1 MAKLAKLIRLDE
13 TVKPKHYRLSLRID
27 PEAEYFFGKVE
38 IEVLLGKDTHSV
50 VLHAQNLIFERVE
63 IFDGSQHS
71 SAQVRPLDNDGT
83 ISVDATSMIGPGLV
97 TLSFSYRAPLAK
109 GLEGIYKVV
118 DEGQS
123 AVFTQFEAIAA
134 RRAFPCF
141 DEPGFKALFDVQ
153 LIVPSQFQAISN
165 TIELDSISDKAGLTT
180 HRFATTKPLPTYLI
194 VFAVGQ
200 FDVVESVP
208 VRASK
213 LRDRPIPLRGIA
225 MRGKGEQLEIAMRYT
240 EPLVLAEEEYFG
252 IAYPFDKLDVI
263 AVPDFGAGGMENAG
277 AITYDEN
284 YVLMLEDTGIED
296 RREFLSIHAHEIAHH
311 WFGNLVSPKW
321 WDDLWLNESFAS
333 FMESK
338 FAHMIQPGWQFETDV
353 MLGAHEAML
362 IDQIKSVRRIHE
374 PVNSVDSIS
383 AAFDEITYQKGA
395 AILAMAE
402 NEMGEETFRNTV
414 RSFLK
419 ERAHG
424 TMTTEDFLNVLERK
438 AGTAAAQLVRKGISE
453 TGVPISDRTRFDHK
467 PRYELSDLSFRQGKA
482 GLVDFKSWERP
493 RALAAAI
500 SLDVA
505 FYAGRA
511 DFDFYLR
518 NVEKIAEHPDWQVA
532 GFPLER
538 LNYFADADGSITTAV
553 EETLNTAYAK
563 RFKKINLQS
572 PLKGNTVA
580 SWQRQLQRE
589 DLVLAFAKSGADPA
603 KQLQFAELGMRLA
616 KRKRISLHENNI
628 APYDV
633 AKGSLVAAAILYGED
648 FLELAIA
655 QLRNKLSLADREVW
669 LESIAASHADQS
681 SKLIAD
687 LLLSEELR
695 NQEVP
700 DLLYARA
707 DYKKFQHQLWDVV
720 AQDSD
725 RLLKRLD
732 GDLDVVLIQLA
743 DVFATKELELRV
755 QSTIKPLLGTL
766 RGGAVQLQ
774 QTLETI
780 QLNTSLLTRAAN
792 GVK

>member
-1 MAKLAKLIRLDE
+1 MIRLDE

-27 PEAEYFFGKVE
+27 PEAEYFFGSVE
-38 IEVLLGKDTHSV
+38 IDVLLGKATQSIF
-50 VLHAQNLIFERVE
+50 LHAQNLIFERVE
-63 IFDGSQHS
+63 AFYNAKII
-71 SAQVRPLDNDGT
+71 SAKVRNLADDGT
-83 ISVDATSMIGPGLV
+83 ISVDTSNIIGPGLV
-97 TLSFSYRAPLAK
+97 TLSFSYRAPYAK
-109 GLEGIYKVV
+109 GLEGIYKVI

-141 DEPGFKALFDVQ
+141 DEPAFKASFDVQ
-153 LIVPSQFQAISN
+153 LIVPRQFQAISN
-165 TIELDSISDKAGLTT
+165 TIELDTAKDITGLKT
-180 HRFATTKPLPTYLI
+180 HRFASTKPLPTYLI
-194 VFAVGQ
+194 MFAVGK
-200 FDVVESVP
+200 FDIVESAP

-213 LRDRPIPLRGIA
+213 LRDTPIPLRGIA
-225 MRGKGEQLEIAMRYT
+225 MRGKGEQLEIAMQYT
-240 EPLVLAEEEYFG
+240 APLVLAEEEYFG
-252 IAYPFDKLDVI
+252 IAYPFEKLDLI

-284 YVLMLEDTGIED
+284 YVLMLEDAGIED

-333 FMESK
+333 FMEAK
-338 FAHMIQPGWQFETDV
+338 FAHMIEPSWQFETDV

-362 IDQIKSVRRIHE
+362 LDQIKSVRRIHE
-374 PVNSVDSIS
+374 PVDSVDGIS
-383 AAFDEITYQKGA
+383 SAFDEITYQKGA

-402 NEMGEETFRNTV
+402 NGMGEETFKNIV

-424 TMTTEDFLNVLERK
+424 TMTTEDFLTVLERK
-438 AGTAAAQLVRKGISE
+438 AGVAVAQLVRKGISE
-453 TGVPISDRTRFDHK
+453 TGVPISDQTRFDHK
-467 PRYELSDLSFRQGKA
+467 PRYELSDLSFRQSKS

-505 FYAGRA
+505 FYAGRV

-553 EETLNTAYAK
+553 EETLNTAYAG
-563 RFKKINLQS
+563 RLKKINLQS
-572 PLKGNTVA
+572 SLKGNTVT
-580 SWQRQLQRE
+580 SWQKQLQRE

-633 AKGSLVAAAILYGED
+633 AKGALVAAAILFGED
-648 FLELAIA
+648 FLELALA

-669 LESIAASHADQS
+669 LDSIAASHSDQS
-681 SKLIAD
+681 SALITD

-707 DYKKFQHQLWDVV
+707 DYKKFQHLLWDAV
-720 AQDSD
+720 AQNSD

-755 QSTIKPLLGTL
+755 HSTIVPLLGTL

-792 GVK
+792 ALH

>member
-1 MAKLAKLIRLDE
+1 M
-13 TVKPKHYRLSLRID
+13 
-27 PEAEYFFGKVE
+27 
-38 IEVLLGKDTHSV
+38 
-50 VLHAQNLIFERVE
+50 
-63 IFDGSQHS
+63 
-71 SAQVRPLDNDGT
+71 
-83 ISVDATSMIGPGLV
+83 
-97 TLSFSYRAPLAK
+97 
-109 GLEGIYKVV
+109 
-118 DEGQS
+118 
-123 AVFTQFEAIAA
+123 
-134 RRAFPCF
+134 
-141 DEPGFKALFDVQ
+141 
-153 LIVPSQFQAISN
+153 
-165 TIELDSISDKAGLTT
+165 
-180 HRFATTKPLPTYLI
+180 
-194 VFAVGQ
+194 
-200 FDVVESVP
+200 
-208 VRASK
+208 
-213 LRDRPIPLRGIA
+213 
-225 MRGKGEQLEIAMRYT
+225 
-240 EPLVLAEEEYFG
+240 
-252 IAYPFDKLDVI
+252 
-263 AVPDFGAGGMENAG
+263 
-277 AITYDEN
+277 
-284 YVLMLEDTGIED
+284 
-296 RREFLSIHAHEIAHH
+296 
-311 WFGNLVSPKW
+311 
-321 WDDLWLNESFAS
+321 
-333 FMESK
+333 
-338 FAHMIQPGWQFETDV
+338 
-353 MLGAHEAML
+353 
-362 IDQIKSVRRIHE
+362 
-374 PVNSVDSIS
+374 
-383 AAFDEITYQKGA
+383 
-395 AILAMAE
+395 
-402 NEMGEETFRNTV
+402 
-414 RSFLK
+414 
-419 ERAHG
+419 
-424 TMTTEDFLNVLERK
+424 
-438 AGTAAAQLVRKGISE
+438 RKGISE

-553 EETLNTAYAK
+553 EETLNTAYGG
-563 RFKKINLQS
+563 RLKKINLQS
-572 PLKGNTVA
+572 LLKGNTVA

-655 QLRNKLSLADREVW
+655 QLRNRLSLADREVW

>member
-1 MAKLAKLIRLDE
+1 MDKLALLIRLDE
-13 TVKPKHYRLSLRID
+13 AVRPKHYRLSLRID
-27 PEAEYFFGKVE
+27 PEAEYFFGSVE
-38 IEVLLGKDTHSV
+38 IDVLLGKATRSI
-50 VLHAQNLIFERVE
+50 VLHAQNLIFEHVE
-63 IFDGSQHS
+63 ITDSGKHS
-71 SAQVRPLDNDGT
+71 LAQVRSLNNDGT
-83 ISVDATSMIGPGLV
+83 ISVDASDIIGPGLV
-97 TLSFSYRAPLAK
+97 TLSFSYRAPLAS

-153 LIVPSQFQAISN
+153 LIVPSKFQAVSN
-165 TIELDSISDKAGLTT
+165 TIELDTVRDNAGLDT
-180 HRFATTKPLPTYLI
+180 HRFATTNPLPTYLI
-194 VFAVGQ
+194 VFAVGK
-200 FDVVESVP
+200 FDILEVGSV
-208 VRASK
+208 RKSA

-225 MRGKGEQLEIAMRYT
+225 MRGKGEQLEIALRYT
-240 EPLVLAEEEYFG
+240 APLVLAEEEYFG
-252 IAYPFDKLDVI
+252 IAYPYDKLDVI

-284 YVLMLEDTGIED
+284 YVLMLEDAGIED

-402 NEMGEETFRNTV
+402 NEMGEETFKNTV

-438 AGTAAAQLVRKGISE
+438 AGTASAQLVRKGISE
-453 TGVPISDRTRFDHK
+453 TGVPISNRTRFDHK
-467 PRYELSDLSFRQGKA
+467 PRYELSDLTFRQGKA
-482 GLVDFKSWERP
+482 GLVDFISWERP
-493 RALAAAI
+493 RALSAAI

-505 FYAGRA
+505 LYAGRV

-518 NVEKIAEHPDWQVA
+518 NIEKIAEHPDWQVA

-538 LNYFADADGSITTAV
+538 LTYFADTEGSITTAV
-553 EETLNTAYAK
+553 EETLNAAYAK
-563 RFKKINLQS
+563 RLNKINLQS

-580 SWQRQLQRE
+580 SWQKQLQRE
-589 DLVLAFAKSGADPA
+589 DLVMAFAKSGADPD
-603 KQLQFAELGMRLA
+603 KQLHFAELGMRLA
-616 KRKRISLHENNI
+616 QRKRISLHENSI

-633 AKGSLVAAAILYGED
+633 AKGALVAAAILYGDD
-648 FLELAIA
+648 FLTLALA

-669 LESIAASHADQS
+669 LDSIAASHAGQS
-681 SKLIAD
+681 SKLITD

-707 DYKKFQHQLWDVV
+707 DYKRFQHELWDAV
-720 AQDSD
+720 AQNSDS
-725 RLLKRLD
+725 LLKRLD

-743 DVFATKELELRV
+743 DVFATKELGMSV
-755 QSTIKPLLGTL
+755 HSTITPLLGTL

-780 QLNTSLLTRAAN
+780 QLNTSLLIRAAN
-792 GVK
+792 AVN

>member
-1 MAKLAKLIRLDE
+1 MIRLDE

-27 PEAEYFFGKVE
+27 PEAEYFFGSVE
-38 IEVLLGKDTHSV
+38 IDVLLGKATQSIF
-50 VLHAQNLIFERVE
+50 LHAQNLIFERVE
-63 IFDGSQHS
+63 AFYNAKII
-71 SAQVRPLDNDGT
+71 SAKVRNLADDGT
-83 ISVDATSMIGPGLV
+83 ISVDTSNIIGPGLV
-97 TLSFSYRAPLAK
+97 TLSFSYRAPYAK
-109 GLEGIYKVV
+109 GLEGIYKVI

-141 DEPGFKALFDVQ
+141 DEPAFKASFDVQ
-153 LIVPSQFQAISN
+153 LIVPRQFQAISN
-165 TIELDSISDKAGLTT
+165 TIELDTAKDITGLKT
-180 HRFATTKPLPTYLI
+180 HRFASTKPLPTYLI
-194 VFAVGQ
+194 MFAVGK
-200 FDVVESVP
+200 FDIVESAP

-213 LRDRPIPLRGIA
+213 LRDTPIPLRGIA
-225 MRGKGEQLEIAMRYT
+225 MRGKGEQLEIAMQYT
-240 EPLVLAEEEYFG
+240 APLVLAEEEYFG
-252 IAYPFDKLDVI
+252 IAYPFEKLDVI

-284 YVLMLEDTGIED
+284 YVLMLEDAGIED

-333 FMESK
+333 FMEAK
-338 FAHMIQPGWQFETDV
+338 FAHMIEPSWQFETDV

-362 IDQIKSVRRIHE
+362 LDQIKSVRRIHE
-374 PVNSVDSIS
+374 PVDSVDGIS
-383 AAFDEITYQKGA
+383 SAFDEITYQKGA

-402 NEMGEETFRNTV
+402 NGMGEETFKNIV

-424 TMTTEDFLNVLERK
+424 TMTTEDFLTVLERK
-438 AGTAAAQLVRKGISE
+438 AGVAVAQLVRKGISE
-453 TGVPISDRTRFDHK
+453 TGVPISDQTRFDHK
-467 PRYELSDLSFRQGKA
+467 PRYELSDLSFRQSKS

-505 FYAGRA
+505 FYAGRV

-553 EETLNTAYAK
+553 EETLNTAYAG
-563 RFKKINLQS
+563 RLKKINLQS
-572 PLKGNTVA
+572 SLKGNTVT
-580 SWQRQLQRE
+580 SWQKQLQRE
-589 DLVLAFAKSGADPA
+589 DLVLAFAKSGADPV

-633 AKGSLVAAAILYGED
+633 AKGALVAAAILFGED
-648 FLELAIA
+648 FLELALA

-669 LESIAASHADQS
+669 LDSIAASHSDQS
-681 SKLIAD
+681 SALITD

-707 DYKKFQHQLWDVV
+707 DYKKFQHLLWDAV
-720 AQDSD
+720 AQNSD

-755 QSTIKPLLGTL
+755 HSTIVPLLGTL

-792 GVK
+792 ALH

>member
-1 MAKLAKLIRLDE
+1 MIRLDE

-27 PEAEYFFGKVE
+27 PEAEYFFGSVE
-38 IEVLLGKDTHSV
+38 IDVLLGKATQSIF
-50 VLHAQNLIFERVE
+50 LHAQNLIFERVE
-63 IFDGSQHS
+63 AFYNAKII
-71 SAQVRPLDNDGT
+71 SAKVRNLADDGT
-83 ISVDATSMIGPGLV
+83 ISVDTSNIIGPGLV
-97 TLSFSYRAPLAK
+97 TLSFSYRAPYAK
-109 GLEGIYKVV
+109 GLEGIYKVI

-141 DEPGFKALFDVQ
+141 DEPAFKASFDVQ
-153 LIVPSQFQAISN
+153 LIVPRQFQAISN
-165 TIELDSISDKAGLTT
+165 TIELDTAKDITGLKT
-180 HRFATTKPLPTYLI
+180 HRFASTKPLPTYLI
-194 VFAVGQ
+194 MFAVGK
-200 FDVVESVP
+200 FDIVESAP

-213 LRDRPIPLRGIA
+213 LRDTPIPLRGIA
-225 MRGKGEQLEIAMRYT
+225 MRGKGEQLEIAMQYT
-240 EPLVLAEEEYFG
+240 APLVLAEEEYFG
-252 IAYPFDKLDVI
+252 IAYPFEKLDLI

-284 YVLMLEDTGIED
+284 YVLMLEDAGIED

-333 FMESK
+333 FMEAK
-338 FAHMIQPGWQFETDV
+338 FAHMIEPSWQFETDV

-362 IDQIKSVRRIHE
+362 LDQIKSVRRIHE
-374 PVNSVDSIS
+374 PVDSVDGIS
-383 AAFDEITYQKGA
+383 SAFDEITYQKGA

-402 NEMGEETFRNTV
+402 NGMGEETFKNIV

-424 TMTTEDFLNVLERK
+424 TMTTEDFLTVLERK
-438 AGTAAAQLVRKGISE
+438 AGVAVAQLVRKGISE
-453 TGVPISDRTRFDHK
+453 TGVPISDQTRFDHK
-467 PRYELSDLSFRQGKA
+467 PRYELSDLSFRQSKS

-505 FYAGRA
+505 FYAGRV

-553 EETLNTAYAK
+553 EETLNTAYAG
-563 RFKKINLQS
+563 RLKKINLQS
-572 PLKGNTVA
+572 SLKGNTVT
-580 SWQRQLQRE
+580 SWQKQLQRE
-589 DLVLAFAKSGADPA
+589 DLVLAFAKSGADPV

-633 AKGSLVAAAILYGED
+633 AKGALVAAAILFGED
-648 FLELAIA
+648 FLELALA

-669 LESIAASHADQS
+669 LDSIAASHSDQS
-681 SKLIAD
+681 SALITD

-707 DYKKFQHQLWDVV
+707 DYKKFQHLLWDAV
-720 AQDSD
+720 AQNSD

-755 QSTIKPLLGTL
+755 HSTIVPLLGTL

-792 GVK
+792 ALH